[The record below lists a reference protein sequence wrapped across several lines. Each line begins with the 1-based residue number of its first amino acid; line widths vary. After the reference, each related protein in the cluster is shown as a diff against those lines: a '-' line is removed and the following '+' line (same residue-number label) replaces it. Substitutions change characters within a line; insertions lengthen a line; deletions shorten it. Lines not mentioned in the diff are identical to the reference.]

1 MEKLYI
7 KFGAAVG
14 GGVSTDTFQKN
25 LLCIVHEDQIKI
37 YAFFSE
43 KDPSYKNLH
52 KA

>member
-14 GGVSTDTFQKN
+14 VSTDNFRKN

-43 KDPSYKNLH
+43 NDPSYKNLH